1 MVGEPWS
8 PFEHDR
14 FVEALEKYGGGNFG
28 NEWELISDYIGK
40 RSVEE
45 VKEHAQQYFQKLE
58 HEGAGTKAE
67 DAELNFSPQ
76 VKLESPLK
84 ASHFDTAMLTD
95 STTAHFNT
103 EFDAT
108 ASNGFGLQD
117 APPFTTEG
125 SDSFLN
131 TPAFGPTSTLT
142 DRDPFSSSLTSEANK
157 EGATWTAE
165 ENVVFENALS
175 TYDERVA
182 IPERWHK
189 IATLLGS
196 KSVSDV
202 TKHYERLVEDLRRVD
217 QWQVSLPPY
226 ANSWFTSNWPDS
238 KRNQLRKSPSKGNEE
253 RRKGVPWTEDE
264 HRLFLLGL
272 QKHGKGDW
280 RNISRNFV
288 VSRTPTQ
295 VASHAQKFFIRLNSL
310 HKDKRARSDVHG

>member
-1 MVGEPWS
+1 MVGDPWS

-28 NEWELISDYIGK
+28 NEWELISSYVGK
-40 RSVEE
+40 RTVEE

-58 HEGAGTKAE
+58 HEGARVKTE
-67 DAELNFSPQ
+67 ESDLSPQ

-84 ASHFDTAMLTD
+84 DSQFDAAAMLVD
-95 STTAHFNT
+95 STTVAAFGT
-103 EFDAT
+103 GDFDA
-108 ASNGFGLQD
+108 ARGGGFGLQD
-117 APPFTTEG
+117 APNFTTEG
-125 SDSFLN
+125 NDGLL
-131 TPAFGPTSTLT
+131 TAPTFGPTSVLG
-142 DRDPFSSSLTSEANK
+142 DPFGSALTASDESG
-157 EGATWTAE
+157 GATWTAE

-182 IPERWHK
+182 APERWHK

-196 KSVSDV
+196 KSVNDV
-202 TKHYERLVEDLRRVD
+202 IKHYERLVEDLRRVD

-310 HKDKRARSDVHG
+310 QKDKRARSDVHG